1 MARIQDT
8 PEDKRARRA
17 RQQAAYDKRATRQI
31 ICKFNRGT
39 DADILEMLDAQP
51 NRQGYIK
58 KLIRDDIARRAAANE
73 IPGDDENE
81 GAPGAGE

>member
-8 PEDKRARRA
+8 PEDKKARRA

-31 ICKFNRGT
+31 ILKLNRNT
-39 DADILEMLDAQP
+39 DADILQILDAQE

-73 IPGDDENE
+73 E
-81 GAPGAGE
+81 GAPGASE